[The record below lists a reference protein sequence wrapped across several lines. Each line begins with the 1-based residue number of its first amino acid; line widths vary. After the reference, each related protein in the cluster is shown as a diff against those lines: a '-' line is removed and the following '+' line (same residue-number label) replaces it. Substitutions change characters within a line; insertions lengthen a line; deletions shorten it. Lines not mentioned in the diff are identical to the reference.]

1 MTDKNVNIYQELL
14 HTPEG
19 VRDCYGEENARKQ
32 HVSQA
37 VLSRMHL
44 FGYQD
49 LQTPTFEFF
58 DVFSKEIGTTPSRD
72 LYKFFDNDGN
82 TLCLRSDFTPSV
94 ARCAAKYFMEEK
106 RPIRFCYQGSAFSN
120 TSNLQGKLRESTQM
134 GVELI
139 NDPSV
144 YADAEMIALLIEC
157 LQQAGLS
164 RFQISIGNVEYFKGV
179 CQAFG
184 LDHETEMTLR
194 EYISGKNFFAAE
206 DLLKNLGLNREQRDQ
221 FLRITDFMDDKKALE
236 AVREVTGNE
245 RSRDAITRLIDLYN
259 VIEAYGYGEYVSFD
273 LTLLSKY
280 HYYTGVIFKGYTY
293 GTGEAVATGGRYDN
307 LLLHFGKEAA
317 AIGFMIQIDA
327 VMEAIQRQRIHIPLT
342 ARIVELYGAGLP
354 GEPEKSHPAAPGRDP
369 LRAGPR
375 RRQGRKLRKWI
386 YSGKKRRRRYLRDPL
401 LSLRRQIRNRKMNI

>member
-1 MTDKNVNIYQELL
+1 
-14 HTPEG
+14 
-19 VRDCYGEENARKQ
+19 
-32 HVSQA
+32 
-37 VLSRMHL
+37 
-44 FGYQD
+44 
-49 LQTPTFEFF
+49 
-58 DVFSKEIGTTPSRD
+58 
-72 LYKFFDNDGN
+72 
-82 TLCLRSDFTPSV
+82 
-94 ARCAAKYFMEEK
+94 MEEK

-179 CQAFG
+179 CQAFD
-184 LDHETEMTLR
+184 LDQETEITLR

-221 FLRITDFMDDKKALE
+221 FLRITDFMDDRKALE

-245 RSRDAITRLIDLYN
+245 RSRDAITRLIDLCD
-259 VIEAYGYGEYVSFD
+259 VIEEYGYGGYISFD

-327 VMEAIQRQRIHIPLT
+327 VMEAIQRQRIRIPLT
-342 ARIVELYGAGLP
+342 ARIVEIRYTAQNYQESL
-354 GEPEKSHPAAPGRDP
+354 
-369 LRAGPR
+369 
-375 RRQGRKLRKWI
+375 
-386 YSGKKRRRRYLRDPL
+386 KKAIQ
-401 LSLRRQIRNRKMNI
+401 LRREGIRCVLIPEEDKEGK